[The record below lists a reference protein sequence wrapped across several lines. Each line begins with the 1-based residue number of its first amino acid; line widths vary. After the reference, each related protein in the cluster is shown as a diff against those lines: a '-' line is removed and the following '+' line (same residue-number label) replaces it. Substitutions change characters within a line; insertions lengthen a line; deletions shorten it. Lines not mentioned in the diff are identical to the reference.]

1 MGIEIERKFLV
12 DREKWN
18 RVAKPPGTH
27 YRQGYLL
34 NDSHRTIRVRVT
46 GKQGYITLKGAA
58 SGISRKEYEY
68 KIPVKDGIEL
78 LDGFGAPEVEKIRYR
93 IKFAGKLWEV
103 DEFLSDNEG
112 LIMAEIE
119 LKQETDEFKK
129 PDWVTRE
136 VSDDER
142 YYNAYLSINPY
153 KNWGVQNH

>member
-1 MGIEIERKFLV
+1 MGVEIERKFLV

-18 RVAKPPGTH
+18 RVVKSPGTH

-34 NDSHRTIRVRVT
+34 NDDHRTIRVRVT
-46 GKQGYITLKGAA
+46 DKQGYITLKGAT
-58 SGISRKEYEY
+58 SGITRKEYEY
-68 KIPVKDGIEL
+68 KIPVEDGIEL
-78 LDGFGAPEVEKIRYR
+78 LNGFDAPEIEKIRYR

-103 DEFLSDNEG
+103 DEFLGNNEG

-119 LKQETDEFKK
+119 LKQETDEFEK

-142 YYNAYLSINPY
+142 YYNSYLSTHPY
-153 KNWGVQNH
+153 KK